1 MTPKKSKLPISLEER
16 EELVDVTIKEGNKES
31 ILQKAIIEN
40 KKGEPSL
47 ISVEGR
53 YILFKQNVEETG
65 KIIEERYKL
74 LYEEIE
80 EKHKLKIKN
89 DEDHYNRIVEM
100 NDRSNYTILKLNIR
114 QRDNGERSLKH
125 EVGKLQN
132 LNKKRCQ
139 FKTRC

>member
-40 KKGEPSL
+40 KKGELSL

>member
-114 QRDNGERSLKH
+114 QRYNGERSLKH

>member
-114 QRDNGERSLKH
+114 QRHNGERSLKH

>member
-40 KKGEPSL
+40 KKGELSL

-53 YILFKQNVEETG
+53 YILFKQNVEETD

-74 LYEEIE
+74 FYEEIE